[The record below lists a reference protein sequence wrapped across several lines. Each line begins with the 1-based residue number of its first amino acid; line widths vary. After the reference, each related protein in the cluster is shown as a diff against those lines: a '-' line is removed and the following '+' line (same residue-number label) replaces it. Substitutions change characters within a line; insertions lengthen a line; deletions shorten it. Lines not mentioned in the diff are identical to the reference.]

1 MNNKIPVT
9 LKVAI
14 IVMIAVFATVV
25 LTCELQ
31 TKVTQA
37 IKPDIVNLSGT
48 VIITGN
54 GTSPQQ
60 IAFTSKTNGHYY
72 IADAY
77 SGNYSI
83 TLPNED
89 TYMVTLT
96 WKNMSVTQGNLNADT
111 LNLNSP
117 TSTMVENWKI

>member
-9 LKVAI
+9 LKVTI

-48 VIITGN
+48 VTTGN

-77 SGNYSI
+77 SGNYLI

-96 WKNMSVTQGNLNADT
+96 WKNMSVTQGNLSAGT
-111 LNLNSP
+111 LNLSST
-117 TSTMVENWKI
+117 TSTIIENWKI